1 MSNLHRGGLPVGM
14 EVTRLQIAL
23 GIPTTEVIPYSKIEE
38 VLGINRKSVRFI
50 SICREWRARVYT
62 ENGLKLVAV
71 RGMGFRALSA
81 SERPKHHLEDFIRGA
96 KTMVKAARSAS
107 EQKFDSIPA
116 DERPAA
122 IRQAER
128 MARISRASEEDAREL
143 KALPEL
149 PLDESEKK
157 ARGNAKHGK

>member
-1 MSNLHRGGLPVGM
+1 
-14 EVTRLQIAL
+14 
-23 GIPTTEVIPYSKIEE
+23 
-38 VLGINRKSVRFI
+38 
-50 SICREWRARVYT
+50 
-62 ENGLKLVAV
+62 
-71 RGMGFRALSA
+71 
-81 SERPKHHLEDFIRGA
+81 
-96 KTMVKAARSAS
+96 MVKAARSAS